1 MTPPDPATRRVRPNP
16 PPGAPDLA
24 TATVDEHGVVT
35 GWSEGARRLLGYRAE
50 DVVGRAA
57 AELRAEKTAGDR
69 AGGAGPCPPDEPRWS
84 GRIALRHRDGHRVE
98 AELLAQRGPVG
109 DGSAGWLL
117 VCAAPREPLP
127 QEPPRREC
135 QEPGA

>member
-1 MTPPDPATRRVRPNP
+1 MTPPDPTDPRAGPNP
-16 PPGAPDLA
+16 PPSDLGLA

-57 AELRAEKTAGDR
+57 AELRAEKTAGN
-69 AGGAGPCPPDEPRWS
+69 AGEGAGPCLVDRARWS
-84 GRIALRHRDGHRVE
+84 GRVALRHRDGHRVE
-98 AELLAQRGPVG
+98 AELLAHRGPVDG
-109 DGSAGWLL
+109 GSAGWLL
-117 VCAAPREPLP
+117 VCAAPRESLS
-127 QEPPRREC
+127 